1 MIVIQFERLH
11 EIAESNKMKVLDDV
25 LAYRLSNKVV
35 ELEQNDYFYVEEPH
49 EKDHNESV
57 F

>member
-1 MIVIQFERLH
+1 MIAIQFERLH
-11 EIAESNKMKVLDDV
+11 EIAESYKMKVLDEV

-35 ELEQNDYFYVEEPH
+35 QLEQNDYFYVEEPY
-49 EKDHNESV
+49 EKDHNENV

>member
-11 EIAESNKMKVLDDV
+11 EIAESYKMKVLDEV

-35 ELEQNDYFYVEEPH
+35 QLEQNDYFYVEEPY
-49 EKDHNESV
+49 EKDHNENV

>member
-11 EIAESNKMKVLDDV
+11 EIAESYKMKVLDDV

-35 ELEQNDYFYVEEPH
+35 ELEQNDYFYVEEP
-49 EKDHNESV
+49 
-57 F
+57 

>member
-11 EIAESNKMKVLDDV
+11 EIAESYKMKVLDDV

-35 ELEQNDYFYVEEPH
+35 ELEQNDYFYVEEPY

>member
-11 EIAESNKMKVLDDV
+11 EIAESYKMKVLDEV

-35 ELEQNDYFYVEEPH
+35 QLERNDYFYVEEPY
-49 EKDHNESV
+49 EKDHNENV